1 MIRAYVEGL
10 FPTSYQSEL
19 GELLRRVGYIWRGF
33 FRGQILLGIIVGV
46 VTGFVLWLAG
56 MPGAFVLGII
66 AGVFEII
73 PNLGPLLAM
82 IPAVLVA
89 LIQGS
94 PFLAEYG
101 ISNFEF
107 AAITIGTY
115 FVIQQLENNLLVP
128 QIIGGSVNLRVVGS
142 YLYAKLL
149 DYPPFEDVPL
159 SVIRNSRWVREQE
172 RLKLPEQEQAL
183 LGDQPEKQG
192 NQVTP
197 E

>member
-89 LIQGS
+89 LIQGTAGILGALLAS
-94 PFLAEYG
+94 PIIA
-101 ISNFEF
+101 
-107 AAITIGTY
+107 TI
-115 FVIQQLENNLLVP
+115 
-128 QIIGGSVNLRVVGS
+128 RVVGS